1 MSAKYRV
8 FFVVVFVLIAAAML
22 VTACAPAAT
31 EAPPEPEP
39 VEEEPAE
46 EPAEPE
52 EVEEAEEA
60 PAKVLLITGTG
71 GLGDQGFNDAG
82 YAGAQR
88 AEEELGITL
97 DLVEPVEIA
106 ELEPQYRSAAS
117 SGEYIIII
125 GLGFYQGDAANV
137 VAVDFPEQN
146 FAIVDSSSTQP
157 NVLGALFREEENAF
171 LAGIL
176 AGNVT
181 MQTDL
186 DGINEESVLGIVLGI
201 DVPHVRRYAVS
212 YEGGARTVNP
222 EAKVEVGVVGD
233 FQDQAK
239 GKELALA
246 QIDKGAD
253 IVYQVAGGAGL
264 GVFDAAGE
272 RGVYAIGEGLNQNPT
287 HPEFI
292 IASTYKRM
300 DNAVFN
306 AINAALEGTFEG
318 GDKFYG
324 FSENYLVVSLEGSDV
339 AVSDE
344 AKAALEEYEG
354 KLASGEIVA
363 PFGQEDLDAYLET
376 LE

>member
-1 MSAKYRV
+1 MSAKAR
-8 FFVVVFVLIAAAML
+8 FMFLLLSVLMAAAL
-22 VTACAPAAT
+22 LLTACAPAA
-31 EAPPEPEP
+31 EEP
-39 VEEEPAE
+39 VVEEPAAE
-46 EPAEPE
+46 EPLKP
-52 EVEEAEEA
+52 
-60 PAKVLLITGTG
+60 KVLLITGTG

-82 YAGAQR
+82 YAGAVR
-88 AEEELGITL
+88 AEQELGVTL

-117 SGEYIIII
+117 SGEYLIII

-137 VAVDFPEQN
+137 VAVDFPGQK

-157 NVLGALFREEENAF
+157 NVLGVLFREQENAF

-176 AGNVT
+176 AGLVT
-181 MQTDL
+181 TQTDL
-186 DGINEESVLGIVLGI
+186 EGINEDSTLGIVLGI

-212 YEGGARTVNP
+212 FEAGARTVNP
-222 EAKVEVGVVGD
+222 NATVEVGVVGD
-233 FQDQAK
+233 FVDQAK

-246 QIDKGAD
+246 QIEKGAD

-272 RGVYAIGEGLNQNPT
+272 RGVYAIGEGLNQNPM

-292 IASTYKRM
+292 IASTYKLM
-300 DNAVFN
+300 DNAVYN
-306 AINAALEGTFEG
+306 AIKAALEGTFQG
-318 GDKFYG
+318 GDAFYG
-324 FSENYLVVSLEGSDV
+324 FSEGYLVVSLEGSNV
-339 AVSDE
+339 AVSEE
-344 AKAALEEYEG
+344 AKAALAEYQA

-363 PFGQEDLDAYLET
+363 PFSQEDLEAYLAT

>member
-1 MSAKYRV
+1 MSAKVRFLFLSLSV
-8 FFVVVFVLIAAAML
+8 LMVAILLLTSCAQTPAVPEVSEEEAVV
-22 VTACAPAAT
+22 
-31 EAPPEPEP
+31 EQ
-39 VEEEPAE
+39 VEEVMQP
-46 EPAEPE
+46 
-52 EVEEAEEA
+52 
-60 PAKVLLITGTG
+60 KVLLITGTG

-88 AEEELGITL
+88 AEQELGIKL

-117 SGEYIIII
+117 TGEYLIII

-137 VAVDFPEQN
+137 VAADFPDQN

-157 NVLGALFREEENAF
+157 NVLGVLFREEENAF

-176 AGNVT
+176 AGHVT

-186 DGINEESVLGIVLGI
+186 EGINEEDVLGIVLGI

-212 YEGGARTVNP
+212 YEAGAKTVNP
-222 EAKVEVGVVGD
+222 NATIEVGVVGD
-233 FQDQAK
+233 FADQAK

-246 QIDKGAD
+246 QIEKGAD

-272 RGVYAIGEGLNQNPT
+272 RGVYAIGEGLNQNPM
-287 HPEFI
+287 HPEYI
-292 IASTYKRM
+292 IASTYKLM
-300 DNAVFN
+300 DNAVYN
-306 AINAALEGTFEG
+306 AIKAALEGSFEG
-318 GDKFYG
+318 DNAFYG
-324 FSENYLVVSLEGSDV
+324 FSEDYLVVSLEGSDV
-339 AVSDE
+339 AVSDA
-344 AKAALEEYEG
+344 AKAALAEYEA
-354 KLASGEIVA
+354 KLASGAIVA
-363 PFGQEDLDAYLET
+363 PFSQEDLDAYLAT